1 MSKSKIQAALI
12 RHLLNEGYDSK
23 FVRDL
28 VLKWKSENVS
38 VKDGLI
44 KLMEEY
50 KKTHNSITSHHH
62 QASSHHHQA

>member
-12 RHLLNEGYDSK
+12 RHLLNEGYDVK
-23 FVRDL
+23 LVRDL
-28 VLKWKSENVS
+28 VQKWKSENVS

-62 QASSHHHQA
+62 QA